1 MIVSSTSVGSEANR
15 QRVGGIAAF
24 YLSLAL
30 LAAIP
35 YFLAVV
41 DYPAAETAQD
51 KVDLIVE
58 HYPSL
63 YAVYL
68 ATYVCFGIAVGVLAL
83 ALHDRLR
90 PWAPLLARIAAAIGL
105 TWSFALVASGMVF
118 TYGMTTVHDL
128 VATDEAQAVVA
139 WQGIEPVAMALGG
152 AGGELLGGLWVL
164 LVGVVAVRCGGLPKG
179 LGWLGVL
186 IGVVGIISVVPPL
199 HDATVAFGLLEIA
212 WLAWLG
218 WVLLE
223 AAGRGSGSSSAKD
236 ASDDLR

>member
-1 MIVSSTSVGSEANR
+1 MNVSSASVGSEANR
-15 QRVGGIAAF
+15 QRVGGVAAL

-83 ALHDRLR
+83 SLHDRLR
-90 PWAPLLARIAAAIGL
+90 PLAPLLARIAAAIGL

-199 HDATVAFGLLEIA
+199 HDATVAFGLLEII

-223 AAGRGSGSSSAKD
+223 AAGRGRGHSSAKD
-236 ASDDLR
+236 LSDDLR